1 VARIAAAR
9 RAGAAHDYSCG
20 RGERPD
26 MIRGMSSQP
35 DDASTAGTPP
45 VETSAPDDG
54 AARPPVAT
62 PPGSRS
68 AARSSAPQVT
78 ASDHPA
84 PRAHPRVRRVAQGH
98 DGRLPGRPMRL
109 WRKLAIWLLYPRLDR
124 GFGYG
129 FAIDLLWPVLMAVA
143 RWDYRGGRHVPAEGG
158 VLLAVNHLTHVD
170 PIVLVTYCMAQG
182 RVPRFLAMSELWDM
196 KVVGAPLRGGRHIPV
211 DRRASGIEAYRAA
224 VEGVKRGECIVVYPE
239 GGFPDHS
246 DGWPRKAHTGIARM
260 ALATGAPVIPVGQW
274 GANSLLPPTA
284 KVGVLVPRATLGVRA
299 GEPVDLS
306 GLVGKQGQRKAL
318 QEATDRIMARVTEE
332 LAILRGEAPP
342 AAPEQ

>member
-1 VARIAAAR
+1 
-9 RAGAAHDYSCG
+9 
-20 RGERPD
+20 
-26 MIRGMSSQP
+26 
-35 DDASTAGTPP
+35 
-45 VETSAPDDG
+45 
-54 AARPPVAT
+54 
-62 PPGSRS
+62 
-68 AARSSAPQVT
+68 
-78 ASDHPA
+78 
-84 PRAHPRVRRVAQGH
+84 
-98 DGRLPGRPMRL
+98 MRL

-143 RWDYRGGRHVPAEGG
+143 RWDYRGGRHVPSEGG

-246 DGWPRKAHTGIARM
+246 DGWPQKAHTGVARM

-274 GANSLLPPTA
+274 GSNHLLPPTA
-284 KVGVLVPRATLGVRA
+284 KVGTLVPRATLRVLA

-306 GLVGKQGQRKAL
+306 DLVGRQGQRKAL
-318 QEATDRIMARVTEE
+318 QEATDRIMGRVTDE
-332 LAILRGEAPP
+332 LAILRGETPP
-342 AAPEQ
+342 APEDRVSDGTRNG

>member
-1 VARIAAAR
+1 
-9 RAGAAHDYSCG
+9 
-20 RGERPD
+20 

-35 DDASTAGTPP
+35 TDADDDAATSEPTPDAPETADPGPSP
-45 VETSAPDDG
+45 L
-54 AARPPVAT
+54 AT
-62 PPGSRS
+62 PPPEPERAGRASE
-68 AARSSAPQVT
+68 ATAVK
-78 ASDHPA
+78 ASDHPE
-84 PRAHPRVRRVAQGH
+84 PRAHPRVRRIAQGH
-98 DGRLPGRPMRL
+98 DKRPQGRAMRL
-109 WRKLAIWLLYPRLDR
+109 WRKLAIWVMYPRLDR

-143 RWDYRGGRHVPAEGG
+143 RWDFRGGRHVPAKGG
-158 VLLAVNHLTHVD
+158 VLLAVNHLSHVD
-170 PIVLVTYCMAQG
+170 PIVLVAYCMAQG

-196 KVVGAPLRGGRHIPV
+196 KIVGAPLRGGRHIPV

-246 DGWPRKAHTGIARM
+246 DGWPRKAHTGVARM

-284 KVGVLVPRATLGVRA
+284 KVGTLVPRATLHVLA

-306 GLVGKQGQRKAL
+306 DLVGKQGQRKAL
-318 QEATDRIMARVTEE
+318 QAATDRIMDRVTER
-332 LAILRGEAPP
+332 LGQLRGEAPP
-342 AAPEQ
+342 AMEDRVSD